1 VNRKLFLAIIVVF
14 SASLATLALTLRRAG
29 EAAAFAAQEAPSAG
43 PVLVEL
49 FTSEGCSSCPPA
61 DALLARLDGEKIVGG
76 APVIVL
82 EEHVSYWDNLG
93 WKDPFSSSQWT
104 ARQES
109 YAEVFHDNGVYTP
122 QMVVDGADEL
132 VGSREGQ
139 AREAIRVAAEKPKA
153 RIHLGSVPVSPGRY
167 QLNIQVQMLPSA
179 VEDSAQVWLAVTESG
194 LHSRVLAGEN
204 SGEDL
209 HHAPV
214 VRSLQ
219 TVGTIKRSAGA
230 DFHAAHV
237 VDMNPA
243 WKRENVRFV
252 VFVQEKKT
260 LRVFGASAA
269 RPE

>member
-1 VNRKLFLAIIVVF
+1 MSRKLLFAVIVVF
-14 SASLATLALTLRRAG
+14 CASLATLALTLRRAG
-29 EAAAFAAQEAPSAG
+29 EATAFAAQEAPSTS

-61 DALLARLDGEKIVGG
+61 DALLARLDREKIVGG
-76 APVIVL
+76 APVIVF
-82 EEHVSYWDNLG
+82 EEHVDYWDNLG

-104 ARQES
+104 ARQEN
-109 YAEVFHDNGVYTP
+109 YAAALHENGVYTP

-132 VGSREGQ
+132 VGSRESQ

-153 RIHLGSVPVSPGRY
+153 QIHLESSPVAPGRY

-179 VEDSAQVWLAVTESG
+179 VDGAQVWLAITESG
-194 LHSRVLAGEN
+194 LHSSVSAGEN

-219 TVGTIKRSAGA
+219 AVGTIKRPAGA
-230 DFHAAHV
+230 YFHAGHV

-252 VFVQEKKT
+252 VFVQEKRT
-260 LRVFGASAA
+260 LRVFGASAV